1 MKLDSSEEIANRYK
15 QDTKRKKVN
24 EDSIGD
30 VQAKPRRRQIA
41 LQIGR
46 RARVRQRVGKQQRGS
61 RRLLQTDFVARS
73 NVTVCMFH
81 VLTIRSRLRC
91 YLTAPPL

>member
-1 MKLDSSEEIANRYK
+1 MKFDSSGEIAKRYK

-46 RARVRQRVGKQQRGS
+46 
-61 RRLLQTDFVARS
+61 
-73 NVTVCMFH
+73 VCDN
-81 VLTIRSRLRC
+81 
-91 YLTAPPL
+91 A

>member
-46 RARVRQRVGKQQRGS
+46 RARVRQRVGKQRVTEGFSQALANGFRG
-61 RRLLQTDFVARS
+61 
-73 NVTVCMFH
+73 
-81 VLTIRSRLRC
+81 
-91 YLTAPPL
+91 P

>member
-1 MKLDSSEEIANRYK
+1 MKFDSSGEIANRHK

-46 RARVRQRVGKQQRGS
+46 
-61 RRLLQTDFVARS
+61 
-73 NVTVCMFH
+73 VCDN
-81 VLTIRSRLRC
+81 
-91 YLTAPPL
+91 A